1 MSLDLNAKVRV
12 FAAVNYTPTFAFT
25 NVERISDH
33 VSIIAVELSVLH
45 WTLANNIS
53 RAVIL
58 SDFFYCRSG
67 NCIVPAYKPF
77 S

>member
-33 VSIIAVELSVLH
+33 VSIIAVELI
-45 WTLANNIS
+45 A
-53 RAVIL
+53 IL
-58 SDFFYCRSG
+58 SSAPLDIG
-67 NCIVPAYKPF
+67 
-77 S
+77 